1 MIKTGLIGHGYWGK
15 IIESKLDLISKKIFV
30 QTSINYDTSVF
41 HEADWIIIATPAE
54 SHYRIVKDCIEK
66 GVNVFVEKPFCNNFF
81 EAEELVMLGQKNK
94 IKLFVDNVFLYRKEL
109 LNIKIRPSV
118 SIRFSWNKY
127 GPFNDNLVNDLL
139 YHDLYILTS
148 IIGISKISNLNFITN
163 KKDILKFNFFFA
175 DIKVEIDYNRV
186 SLGEKEKIIYLDG
199 LPIIFDSGPEDP
211 LKQILIDCISD
222 NVNFKSN
229 NYINLHTMTMMD
241 KVKKSININY

>member
-15 IIESKLDLISKKIFV
+15 IIESKLDSISQKIFV
-30 QTSINYDTSVF
+30 QSSVNYDTSVF
-41 HEADWIIIATPAE
+41 EQADWIIIATPAE
-54 SHYRIVKDCIEK
+54 SHYRIIKDCIEK
-66 GVNVFVEKPFCNNFF
+66 GVNVFVEKPFCNNLF
-81 EAEELVMLGQKNK
+81 EAEELLMLGQKNK
-94 IKLFVDNVFLYRKEL
+94 IKLFVDNVFLYRKEI

-118 SIRFSWNKY
+118 SIKFCWYKY
-127 GPFNDNLVNDLL
+127 GPFNDNLANDLL

-148 IIGISKISNLNFITN
+148 IIGVSKISNLNLISN
-163 KKDILKFNFFFA
+163 EKNILKFNFFYA

-186 SLGEKEKIIYLDG
+186 SHGEKEKIIYLDE

-229 NYINLHTMTMMD
+229 NLINLHVMAMMD
-241 KVKKSININY
+241 KVKKSININ